1 MYFEL
6 FPTVDYVNFGQTNSK
21 TVTNI
26 TKRPAVRQAIKDNL
40 TVFTKHT
47 IRSGE
52 TPESLA
58 FDLYGDAE
66 LHWIILLT
74 NDIYD
79 RYHQWPMNVNQFQA
93 YVNEK
98 YSDPFATHHF
108 EISQTSGNTTIKID
122 IGQDDTDHSGATAV
136 TNYQYEQDRQDR
148 LRQIKLVD
156 PSNANQFISDFSKL
170 MEE

>member
-40 TVFTKHT
+40 TVFTKHI

-52 TPESLA
+52 TPESIA

-79 RYHQWPMNVNQFQA
+79 SYHQWPNPI
-93 YVNEK
+93 
-98 YSDPFATHHF
+98 PFCKIETSHRF
-108 EISQTSGNTTIKID
+108 SNNPKQIS
-122 IGQDDTDHSGATAV
+122 
-136 TNYQYEQDRQDR
+136 
-148 LRQIKLVD
+148 
-156 PSNANQFISDFSKL
+156 
-170 MEE
+170 

>member
-40 TVFTKHT
+40 TVFTKHI

-58 FDLYGDAE
+58 FDFS
-66 LHWIILLT
+66 II
-74 NDIYD
+74 
-79 RYHQWPMNVNQFQA
+79 RY
-93 YVNEK
+93 
-98 YSDPFATHHF
+98 
-108 EISQTSGNTTIKID
+108 
-122 IGQDDTDHSGATAV
+122 
-136 TNYQYEQDRQDR
+136 
-148 LRQIKLVD
+148 
-156 PSNANQFISDFSKL
+156 
-170 MEE
+170 